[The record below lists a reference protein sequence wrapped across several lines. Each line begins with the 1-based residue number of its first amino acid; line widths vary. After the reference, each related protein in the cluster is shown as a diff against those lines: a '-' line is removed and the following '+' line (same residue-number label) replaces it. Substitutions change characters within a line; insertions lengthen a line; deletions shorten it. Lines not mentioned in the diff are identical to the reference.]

1 MEKGQQA
8 KRSPNPT
15 NEARGVF
22 LLWRTCW
29 TLSCLWLAAFVKRKA
44 NLITDSW
51 DEVIYDEDLRRILE
65 EIVDKVKRNDPVRG
79 W

>member
-1 MEKGQQA
+1 MFSYCGELVGH
-8 KRSPNPT
+8 SPVC
-15 NEARGVF
+15 G
-22 LLWRTCW
+22 
-29 TLSCLWLAAFVKRKA
+29 WLRVATAFVKRKA

-51 DEVIYDEDLRRILE
+51 DEVIYEEDLRRILE